1 MSTITAK
8 RSSFARKSKK
18 SVGTYPFYISPH
30 AFNGPETKI
39 RKKKES
45 RK

>member
-18 SVGTYPFYISPH
+18 SVGTYPFYIPTDS
-30 AFNGPETKI
+30 FGGPEIKT
-39 RKKKES
+39 RKKKEN